1 MTLTPPRRPQ
11 TATLFV
17 QVLALVV
24 LSLFIAQAINVWV
37 VLQLPR
43 PKPEFYTAP
52 EITQALLRGA
62 EAPQSDD
69 ARPLVVTLEA
79 KAPPIVQ
86 DARFF
91 HRLRNQVAASLNVPP
106 ERIRVSDSDY
116 ADRRLIRDVRA
127 RLAKVGQ
134 SDVPFVIAPFQVSV
148 QQPDGRWLTARPP
161 RSRLPNVWQQRVILW
176 YLITAAAMIPMVW
189 LVSRRLSGSVAV
201 FAEAAE
207 RLGRD
212 PNAPPLQA
220 KGPSEIRPAIDA
232 FNEMQDRLRRYVVDR
247 TAMAAAMAH
256 DLRTPLTRLRFRI
269 ESAPPDVRD
278 KMAADIDEMEA
289 MISASLAYVRDQRR
303 TAHTPMELSSLIESI
318 VDDMAE
324 TGAPVTVDRADRV
337 VLRADP
343 MGLKRMATNLIENA
357 CKFGGSARCRVI
369 NEGGV
374 ALIQVED
381 DGAGIPEADLE
392 KVFEPFYRG
401 EPSRSRETG
410 GSGLG
415 LAAVRSIARAHG
427 GDATVRNKP
436 AGGLI
441 AEVRLPL

>member
-1 MTLTPPRRPQ
+1 MTAAAPRRPQ

-24 LSLFIAQAINVWV
+24 LSLLLAQAINVWV
-37 VLQLPR
+37 VFQLPR
-43 PKPEFYTAP
+43 PKPEFYTAA
-52 EITQALLRGA
+52 EISQALLRGP
-62 EAPQSDD
+62 APPRRHDT
-69 ARPLVVTLEA
+69 RTLVVTLDRRPPPGADEA
-79 KAPPIVQ
+79 IGFP
-86 DARFF
+86 
-91 HRLRNQVAASLNVPP
+91 RLRADLAAPLGVSPTRV
-106 ERIRVSDSDY
+106 RISDY
-116 ADRRLIRDVRA
+116 DLADQRSIRDVRA
-127 RLAKVGQ
+127 RLAKAGQ
-134 SDVPFVIAPFQVSV
+134 TDAPFLIAPFRVSV
-148 QQPDGRWLTARPP
+148 QQADGRWLIARTPH
-161 RSRLPNVWQQRVILW
+161 SRMPTTWQQRVILW

-189 LVSRRLSGSVAV
+189 LVSRRLSSSVAV

-212 PNAPPLQA
+212 PNAPPLPS

-269 ESAPPDVRD
+269 ESAPADVRD

-337 VLRADP
+337 VLRGDP
-343 MGLKRMATNLIENA
+343 MGLKRMASNLIENA
-357 CKFGGSARCRVI
+357 CKFGGAARCRVI
-369 NEGGV
+369 AEDGI
-374 ALIQVED
+374 ALVEVED
-381 DGAGIPEADLE
+381 DGPGIPDKDLE
-392 KVFEPFYRG
+392 RVFEPFYRG
-401 EPSRSRETG
+401 EPSRNRETG

-427 GDATVRNKP
+427 GDAVVRNRP
-436 AGGLI
+436 GGGLL
-441 AEVRLPL
+441 AQVRLPL